1 MVDDPFDNIE
11 LTPEEHKVL
20 QSINARIEKE
30 LNKTKEDVQADPDK
44 YMYDANILGDHPIE
58 PRHITDYDREVY
70 VSLKIEMT
78 ALDENCNFKEI
89 VQIID
94 NAYHIPVASGVD
106 YTLKVNEFVNKFD
119 EGLGDCAAK
128 ISITKDDEKKE

>member
-1 MVDDPFDNIE
+1 M
-11 LTPEEHKVL
+11 
-20 QSINARIEKE
+20 REKE
-30 LNKTKEDVQADPDK
+30 LEKTKEDVQANPDK

-89 VQIID
+89 VQVVD